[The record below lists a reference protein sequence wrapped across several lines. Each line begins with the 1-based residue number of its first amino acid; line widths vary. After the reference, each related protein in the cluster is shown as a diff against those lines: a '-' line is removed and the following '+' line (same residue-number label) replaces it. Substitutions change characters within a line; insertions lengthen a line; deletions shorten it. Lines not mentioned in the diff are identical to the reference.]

1 MLLCAN
7 SEIKIWY
14 ENSDLCMYIILC
26 QGRWYGLEH
35 AYIVAHAEARQ
46 MMVDPA
52 EHELYATPSRGP

>member
-1 MLLCAN
+1 MLLRAN
-7 SEIKIWY
+7 SEMKIWY

-35 AYIVAHAEARQ
+35 AYIVTHAEARQ
-46 MMVDPA
+46 MMVDP